1 MLQKFKEKLPKRLAL
16 IYVDI
21 IFSMIIWNTNAKW
34 GNSFVTCLSLSTT
47 TFLIIYTPFE
57 IYWSFRDIY
66 FDRWMPSKFK
76 DLKTSKINIEV
87 GKSRK
92 GKSKYIVGFLI
103 SSNDNEIV
111 KAKSSLV
118 VICHGFSDTKE
129 TLQFYY
135 LPLVLQGFTILVYD
149 ARGTGESKKV
159 GRRSQFVERIE
170 DFKKVIDWI
179 KIQNQFKKYKVNSI
193 GFSIGAIT
201 VLCGG
206 FSNDNI
212 NKIIAISAMSNY
224 KQNLPK
230 YNPIIMLSYLLK
242 GVKLFPNKTENN
254 KLSPYSVIESS
265 KNSLSEDEW
274 RKFSKKVSLI
284 HAKNDRVIKFRNFRE
299 NKMILESP
307 EKNVLILKKGGHS
320 QKKNECVLVG
330 ATLSF
335 INS

>member
-1 MLQKFKEKLPKRLAL
+1 MLTKTHKRIIL
-16 IYVDI
+16 I
-21 IFSMIIWNTNAKW
+21 IFDLIFSAYIWDVNASW
-34 GNSFVTCLSLSTT
+34 GNTFNICLILSTT

-66 FDRWMPSKFK
+66 FDRWMPIKFK
-76 DLKTSKINIEV
+76 NIKTSKIKIEV

-92 GKSKYIVGFLI
+92 GKSKYIIGLLI
-103 SSNDNEIV
+103 SSIDNEIV

-118 VICHGFSDTKE
+118 VICHGFSDKKE
-129 TLQFYY
+129 TLQYYY

-149 ARGTGESKKV
+149 ARGTGESKRV
-159 GRRSQFVERIE
+159 GRRSQFLKRIE

-179 KIQNQFKKYKVNSI
+179 KIHNQLKNYKVSSV

-206 FSNDNI
+206 FSDETI

-242 GVKLFPNKTENN
+242 GVKLFPNKIENN
-254 KLSPYSVIESS
+254 KLSPYSIIESS
-265 KNSLSEDEW
+265 KDSLSEDSW
-274 RKFSKKVSLI
+274 RKLSKKVSLI
-284 HAKNDRVIKFRNFRE
+284 HAKNDKVIKFKNFQE
-299 NKMILESP
+299 NVKLLNLSAQ
-307 EKNVLILKKGGHS
+307 NTLVLNYGGHT
-320 QKKNECVLVG
+320 QKKNELLLV
-330 ATLSF
+330 AASLKF
-335 INS
+335 LNS